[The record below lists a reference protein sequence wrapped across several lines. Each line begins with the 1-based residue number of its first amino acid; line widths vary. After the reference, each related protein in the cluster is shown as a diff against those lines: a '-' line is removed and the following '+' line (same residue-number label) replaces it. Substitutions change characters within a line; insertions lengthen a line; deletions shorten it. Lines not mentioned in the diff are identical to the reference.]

1 MCGRGKLPWGAVMGR
16 ADKGG
21 CLHSG
26 AEHEDPD
33 LLKDELQL
41 YGGKSLSSGFGEN
54 GITQRTRGFWALLDR
69 NEFMRVFH
77 G

>member
-1 MCGRGKLPWGAVMGR
+1 MCGRWKLPWGTVMGELTK
-16 ADKGG
+16 DG

-26 AEHEDPD
+26 AEHEEPD

-54 GITQRTRGFWALLDR
+54 GVTQRT
-69 NEFMRVFH
+69 
-77 G
+77 